1 MIRISIF
8 TAILA
13 TASAL
18 SFGPASAQQHIYGI
32 VANPQ
37 GSQNYSVS
45 VALAQV
51 MDKKLGMQVRVVPM
65 GGSSTFVP
73 LLDRNEAEFGM
84 LNVEETRT
92 AYTGTGTFN
101 RRSAN
106 LQILSVMWP
115 LTISVLVPADSPIRS
130 IADLKGKRMP
140 AGFKAQQIGG
150 VIQDALLANAGLSPS
165 DIKGLP
171 SPSLFAGVDLV
182 ATGKADAATSSVG
195 IGQVQEANVKMASY
209 GGVRFLSIDTSPA
222 AMARLTQ
229 RFIAYPLKLDP
240 SPSLA
245 GITQPTTVMAYDMFL
260 LTNQKMSED
269 VAYKVTKMLHD
280 SHADLRKITPIMDRF
295 NPARM
300 TADIGVPYH
309 PGAIRYYKE
318 IGQWP
323 PKK

>member
-1 MIRISIF
+1 MRKISF
-8 TAILA
+8 VAAVVAACSLGP
-13 TASAL
+13 
-18 SFGPASAQQHIYGI
+18 GPAGAQHVYSF

-51 MDKKLGMQVRVVPM
+51 MDKKLGMQLRVVPM

-92 AYTGTGTFN
+92 AYNGTGTFK
-101 RRSAN
+101 RRSPN

-115 LTISVLVPADSPIRS
+115 LTISVLVPVDSPIKS
-130 IADLKGKRMP
+130 IAELKGKRMP
-140 AGFKAQQIGG
+140 TGFKAQQIG
-150 VIQDALLANAGLSPS
+150 VTIQNALLANAGLSPA
-165 DIKGLP
+165 DVQGLP
-171 SPSLFAGVDLV
+171 TASLFAGVDLM
-182 ATGKADAATSSVG
+182 ATGKADAATISVG
-195 IGQVQEANVKMASY
+195 IGQVQEANVKMASN
-209 GGVRFLSIDTSPA
+209 GGVRFLSIDTSAA
-222 AMARLTQ
+222 AMARLTKH
-229 RFIAYPLKLDP
+229 FIAYPLRLDP
-240 SPSLA
+240 APSLA
-245 GITQPTTVMAYDMFL
+245 GITAPTTVMAYDMFL

-269 VAYKVTKMLHD
+269 VAYKVIKTLHD
-280 SHADLRKITPIMDRF
+280 SYEELRKITPIMDRF

-300 TADIGVPYH
+300 TTDIGVPYH